1 VSIDLIVA
9 GISIGIGL
17 VNAGAVAGMYLHMVR
32 PGIWCVPS
40 GQKRTGRYGS
50 MIRFEPAKPL
60 FPSLF
65 LFLKRSQQQNN
76 HYDSWIG
83 GLIIS
88 KKSTLEKSESFVT
101 IFPSPYCLHE
111 AAIRAS

>member
-40 GQKRTGRYGS
+40 GQERTGRYGS
-50 MIRFEPAKPL
+50 MIC
-60 FPSLF
+60 
-65 LFLKRSQQQNN
+65 
-76 HYDSWIG
+76 I
-83 GLIIS
+83 
-88 KKSTLEKSESFVT
+88 
-101 IFPSPYCLHE
+101 
-111 AAIRAS
+111 